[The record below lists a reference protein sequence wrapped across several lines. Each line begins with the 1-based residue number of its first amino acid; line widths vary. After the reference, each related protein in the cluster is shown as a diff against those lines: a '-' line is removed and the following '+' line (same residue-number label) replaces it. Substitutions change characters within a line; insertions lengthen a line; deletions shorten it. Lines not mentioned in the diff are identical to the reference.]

1 MVVESLITKLIK
13 AGAVQK
19 RQNELAFTNSFGR
32 YLVACLGNY
41 PVKSASVKTW
51 REMLGKYDPS
61 LETLSIEEIHV
72 VLSLLYYNLNK
83 TRTSLIDT

>member
-1 MVVESLITKLIK
+1 MVVESLITKLIS

-19 RQNELAFTNSFGR
+19 RQNELTFTNSFGR
-32 YLVACLGNY
+32 YLVACLGNH
-41 PVKSASVKTW
+41 PLKSASVKTW

-72 VLSLLYYNLNK
+72 VLSLLYYHLSN
-83 TRTSLIDT
+83 TRTSLVDT